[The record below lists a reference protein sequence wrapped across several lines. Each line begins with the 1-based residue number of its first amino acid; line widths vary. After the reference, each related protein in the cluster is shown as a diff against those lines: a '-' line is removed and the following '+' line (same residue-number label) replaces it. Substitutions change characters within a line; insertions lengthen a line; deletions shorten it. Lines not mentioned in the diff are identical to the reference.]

1 MTNPKSF
8 RIGRII
14 FQCIVDMELK
24 EVNVDMK
31 KEVKFEVVNS
41 MPLIKRR
48 GRSSLYPTSIK
59 IIDALNEL
67 EYGKTLKI
75 RNYHSVYSLRSC
87 LMDWIEKGYLKDE
100 YMLRLDGEVIYVW
113 KVKNK
118 EV

>member
-1 MTNPKSF
+1 
-8 RIGRII
+8 
-14 FQCIVDMELK
+14 
-24 EVNVDMK
+24 MK
-31 KEVKFEVVNS
+31 KELKFEVVNS

-48 GRSSLYPTSIK
+48 GRSSLYPNSIK

-75 RNYHSVYSLRSC
+75 RNYHSAYSLRSC

-100 YMLRLDGEVIYVW
+100 YMLRLDGEVLYVW